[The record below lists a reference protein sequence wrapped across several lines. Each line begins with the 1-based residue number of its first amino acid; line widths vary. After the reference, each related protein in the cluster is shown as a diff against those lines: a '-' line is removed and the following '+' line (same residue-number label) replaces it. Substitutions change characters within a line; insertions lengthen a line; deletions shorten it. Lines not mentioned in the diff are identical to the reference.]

1 MTTEPLAPAD
11 AVIVRPARVGD
22 ADAMARV
29 FVDSFRAGHQGQV
42 PENVLQSRTYESSA
56 AGWRRSLTA
65 PSPGEYISVASSG
78 GEVVGLAMCG
88 PPHPWTDDD
97 TARSEV
103 PTAECWSLYVD
114 PSRQREGIGRLL
126 IGDFSRHLA
135 GRGMRR
141 LLVGVLTAN
150 APARAFYESLGA
162 ALIGSRLN
170 VDEGQTFPESVY
182 AWPDLPALGL

>member
-1 MTTEPLAPAD
+1 MT
-11 AVIVRPARVGD
+11 VIVRPARVGD

-29 FVDSFRAGHQGQV
+29 FVDSFRAGHRGQV

-56 AGWRRSLTA
+56 AAWRRDLTA
-65 PSPGEYISVASSG
+65 PSPGEYIWVASSG
-78 GEVVGLAMCG
+78 GEVVGLAMVG
-88 PPHPWTDDD
+88 PAHPWADDD
-97 TARSEV
+97 TARNEV
-103 PTAECWSLYVD
+103 PTAECWALYVD

-135 GRGMRR
+135 GQGIRR

-162 ALIGSRLN
+162 VLIGSRPNL
-170 VDEGQTFPESVY
+170 DEGQTFAESVY
-182 AWPDLPALGL
+182 VWSDLPALGL